1 MRVFFYNFLKRTLD
15 IILVLISAPLTVPL
29 CIVIAILIKLDSPG
43 PAIYWSSRIGRN
55 SKPFAMPKFR
65 SMIIGTPKIGAE
77 DFVEA
82 DRYITTV
89 GKFIRKTSLD
99 ELPQLLCVLTGEM
112 SLVGPRPLLFIERRI
127 LKQRRVYG
135 IDRLVPGISGWAQI
149 NGRTTVTTDQKVK
162 LDAWYMENRSLMLDI
177 KIIAL
182 TIKKVLLRQDI
193 IH

>member
-1 MRVFFYNFLKRTLD
+1 MRVFFYNFLKRSLD

-127 LKQRRVYG
+127 LKQRREYG

>member
-1 MRVFFYNFLKRTLD
+1 MRVFFYNFLKRILD
-15 IILVLISAPLTVPL
+15 IILVLISVPLTVPL

-127 LKQRRVYG
+127 LKQRREYG

>member
-1 MRVFFYNFLKRTLD
+1 MRVFFYNFLKRILD

-29 CIVIAILIKLDSPG
+29 CIVIAISIKLDSPG

-82 DRYITTV
+82 DRYITTL

-127 LKQRRVYG
+127 LKQRREYG

>member
-1 MRVFFYNFLKRTLD
+1 MRVFFYNFLKRILD

-127 LKQRRVYG
+127 LKQRREYG

>member
-1 MRVFFYNFLKRTLD
+1 MRVFFYNFLKRILD

-29 CIVIAILIKLDSPG
+29 CIVIAILIKLDSHG

-127 LKQRRVYG
+127 LKQRREYG
-135 IDRLVPGISGWAQI
+135 IDRLAPGISGWAQI

>member
-1 MRVFFYNFLKRTLD
+1 MRVFFYNFLKRILD
-15 IILVLISAPLTVPL
+15 IILVLISSPLTVPL

-127 LKQRRVYG
+127 LKQRREYG

>member
-127 LKQRRVYG
+127 LKQRREYG

>member
-1 MRVFFYNFLKRTLD
+1 MRVFFYNFLKRILD

-127 LKQRRVYG
+127 LKQRREYG

-149 NGRTTVTTDQKVK
+149 NGRTIVTTDQKVK

-182 TIKKVLLRQDI
+182 TIKKMLLRQDI

>member
-1 MRVFFYNFLKRTLD
+1 MRVFFYNFLKRILD

-43 PAIYWSSRIGRN
+43 PAIFWSSRIGRN

-127 LKQRRVYG
+127 LKQRREYG

>member
-1 MRVFFYNFLKRTLD
+1 MRVFFYNFLKRILD

-29 CIVIAILIKLDSPG
+29 CIVIAISIKLDSPG

-127 LKQRRVYG
+127 LKQRREYG

>member
-1 MRVFFYNFLKRTLD
+1 MRVFFYNFLKRILD

-127 LKQRRVYG
+127 LKQRREYG

-149 NGRTTVTTDQKVK
+149 NGRTTVTRDQKVK

>member
-112 SLVGPRPLLFIERRI
+112 SLVGPRPLLFIERGI
-127 LKQRRVYG
+127 LKQRREYG

-182 TIKKVLLRQDI
+182 TIKKVLLRQDV

>member
-1 MRVFFYNFLKRTLD
+1 MRVFFYNFLKRILD
-15 IILVLISAPLTVPL
+15 IILVLISTPLTVPL

-89 GKFIRKTSLD
+89 GKFICKTSLD

-127 LKQRRVYG
+127 LKQRREYG

>member
-127 LKQRRVYG
+127 LKQRREYG

-162 LDAWYMENRSLMLDI
+162 LDVWYMENRSLMLDI

>member
-127 LKQRRVYG
+127 LKQRREYG
-135 IDRLVPGISGWAQI
+135 IDRLVPGISGWAQV

>member
-1 MRVFFYNFLKRTLD
+1 MRVFFYNFLKRILD

-127 LKQRRVYG
+127 LKQRREYG

-182 TIKKVLLRQDI
+182 TIKKVLLRQDV

>member
-15 IILVLISAPLTVPL
+15 IILVLISELIKVSL
-29 CIVIAILIKLDSPG
+29 CIVIDFLIKLNSPG

-112 SLVGPRPLLFIERRI
+112 SLVGPRPLLFIERGI
-127 LKQRRVYG
+127 LKQRREYG

-182 TIKKVLLRQDI
+182 TIKKVLLRQDV

>member
-1 MRVFFYNFLKRTLD
+1 VRVFFYNFLKRILD

-29 CIVIAILIKLDSPG
+29 CIVIAISIKLDSPG

-127 LKQRRVYG
+127 LKQRREYG

>member
-112 SLVGPRPLLFIERRI
+112 SFVGPRPLLFIERRI
-127 LKQRRVYG
+127 LKQRREYG

-182 TIKKVLLRQDI
+182 TIKKVLLRQDV

>member
-1 MRVFFYNFLKRTLD
+1 MRVFFYNFLKRILD

-127 LKQRRVYG
+127 LKQRQEYG

>member
-1 MRVFFYNFLKRTLD
+1 MRVFFYNFLKRILD

-29 CIVIAILIKLDSPG
+29 CIVVAILIKLDSPG

-127 LKQRRVYG
+127 LKQRREYG

>member
-1 MRVFFYNFLKRTLD
+1 MRVFFYNFLKRILD

-29 CIVIAILIKLDSPG
+29 CIVVAILIKLDSPG

-65 SMIIGTPKIGAE
+65 SMIIGSPKIGAE

-127 LKQRRVYG
+127 LKQRREYG

>member
-127 LKQRRVYG
+127 LKQRREYG

-162 LDAWYMENRSLMLDI
+162 LDAWYMKNRSLMLDI

>member
-1 MRVFFYNFLKRTLD
+1 MRVFFYNFLKRILD
-15 IILVLISAPLTVPL
+15 ITLVLISAPLTVPL

-127 LKQRRVYG
+127 LKQRREYG

>member
-127 LKQRRVYG
+127 LKQRREYG

-182 TIKKVLLRQDI
+182 TIKKVLLRQDV

>member
-1 MRVFFYNFLKRTLD
+1 MRVFFYNFLKRILD
-15 IILVLISAPLTVPL
+15 IILVLISAPLTMPL

-43 PAIYWSSRIGRN
+43 PAIFWSSRIGRN

-127 LKQRRVYG
+127 LKQRREYG

>member
-1 MRVFFYNFLKRTLD
+1 VRVFFYNFLKRILD

-127 LKQRRVYG
+127 LKQRREYG

>member
-1 MRVFFYNFLKRTLD
+1 MRVFFYNFLKRILD
-15 IILVLISAPLTVPL
+15 IILVLISAPLTMPL

-127 LKQRRVYG
+127 LRQRRKYG

>member
-65 SMIIGTPKIGAE
+65 SMIISTPKIGAE

-127 LKQRRVYG
+127 LKQRREYG

>member
-43 PAIYWSSRIGRN
+43 PVIYWSSRIGRN

-127 LKQRRVYG
+127 LKQRREYG

>member
-1 MRVFFYNFLKRTLD
+1 MRVFFYNFLKRILD

-43 PAIYWSSRIGRN
+43 PAIFWSSRIGRN

-127 LKQRRVYG
+127 LRQRRKYG

>member
-1 MRVFFYNFLKRTLD
+1 MRVFFYNFLKRILD

-127 LKQRRVYG
+127 LKQRREYG

-162 LDAWYMENRSLMLDI
+162 FDAWYMENRSLMLDI

>member
-29 CIVIAILIKLDSPG
+29 CIVIAILIKLDSSG

-127 LKQRRVYG
+127 LKQRREYG

-182 TIKKVLLRQDI
+182 TIKKVLLRQDV

>member
-1 MRVFFYNFLKRTLD
+1 MRVFFYNFLKRILD
-15 IILVLISAPLTVPL
+15 IILVFISAPLTVPL
-29 CIVIAILIKLDSPG
+29 CIVVAILIKLDSPG

-127 LKQRRVYG
+127 LKQRREYG

>member
-1 MRVFFYNFLKRTLD
+1 MRVFFYNFLKRILD

-127 LKQRRVYG
+127 LKQRREYG

-149 NGRTTVTTDQKVK
+149 NGRTIVTTDQKVK

>member
-1 MRVFFYNFLKRTLD
+1 MRVFFYNFLKRILD

-43 PAIYWSSRIGRN
+43 PVIYWSSRIGRN

-99 ELPQLLCVLTGEM
+99 ELPQLLCVLTGKM

-127 LKQRRVYG
+127 LKQRREYG

>member
-82 DRYITTV
+82 NRYITTV

-127 LKQRRVYG
+127 LKQRREYG